1 MILTN
6 QNGIKHTKER
16 LRQISVSETNYLS
29 LKKEGTAG
37 DSFNDV
43 ITELLKKS
51 ATAKTVD

>member
-6 QNGIKHTKER
+6 QNGRKHTKEG
-16 LRQISVSETNYLS
+16 LRQISVSETNYLN

-43 ITELLKKS
+43 ITELLKK
-51 ATAKTVD
+51 VRLGGV